1 MSLTNQDLQQVMD
14 AVSVCGGFRQAAK
27 SLGWSRDKVRGR
39 WQQGKQ
45 HGLKPKV
52 KPPKVKPQKLPKT
65 ITQMKAEHS
74 PEKIIKQL
82 KKELAEARTE
92 STTAE
97 ILREYVGTA
106 KLGVDQ
112 LDPPDW
118 MFKPKSADAPGVPKI
133 MISDLHWGERVRK
146 EQVGGVNEYNLAIAR
161 QRLRAVI
168 EKTIT
173 LCKIL
178 DPSMKYPGICMPLG
192 GDMVSGNI
200 HDELATS
207 NELNTMPTVLD
218 LYGNLVPA
226 IRLMA
231 DTFGNVFLPC
241 VSGNHDRDTKK
252 IWSKDRNHTSFGW
265 LLYQFLAAAFADDRR
280 VTFYIPDGSDAL
292 YRIYNTRYLLTHGD
306 QFRGGDGIIGP
317 LGPVTRGEQKKNT
330 RNAAVGQDYDVME
343 FGHFHKRMITA
354 RLRGNGALKG
364 YDEYAAAGNFGFEPP
379 SQNFWMT
386 HPDYGI
392 TCDWPVYCDATR
404 KKLKPVEWVSIAR

>member
-1 MSLTNQDLQQVMD
+1 MSKKLSDLKTAHDPQTIISNLHAELKD
-14 AVSVCGGFRQAAK
+14 ARNAA
-27 SLGWSRDKVRGR
+27 
-39 WQQGKQ
+39 Q
-45 HGLKPKV
+45 
-52 KPPKVKPQKLPKT
+52 
-65 ITQMKAEHS
+65 
-74 PEKIIKQL
+74 
-82 KKELAEARTE
+82 
-92 STTAE
+92 TAE
-97 ILREYVGTA
+97 MLREYVGTA
-106 KLGVDQ
+106 KLAVNELQ
-112 LDPPDW
+112 LPTW
-118 MFKPKSADAPGVPKI
+118 VFAPKTANLPGVPKI
-133 MISDLHWGERVRK
+133 MISDLHWGEMVRP

-161 QRLRAVI
+161 KRLRKVI
-168 EKTIT
+168 ETTIV

-178 DPSMKYPGICMPLG
+178 DPSMKYPGIVMPLG

-200 HDELATS
+200 HDELAAT

-218 LYGNLVPA
+218 LYRNLVPA

-231 DTFGNVFLPC
+231 ETFGHVFLPC

-252 IWSKDRNHTSFGW
+252 TWKKDRNHTSFGW
-265 LLYQFLAAAFADDRR
+265 LLYQFLAAAFADDKR

-354 RLRGNGALKG
+354 RLRGNGCTKG
-364 YDEYAAAGNFGFEPP
+364 YDEYAADGNFGFEPP

-386 HPDYGI
+386 HPDKGI
-392 TCDWPVYCDATR
+392 TFDAPVFCDASR
-404 KKLKPVEWVSIAR
+404 KQVKAVDWVSIAK